1 MKTLKLESKMN
12 KKPSQSIDQAIS
24 ALVDHN
30 IKKSF
35 KASDA
40 NDDNNFDPLNLTIE
54 SAMALLDRHYR
65 LDKSAYIS
73 IRSKLKDKIVKN
85 GIRQS
90 KILYKEADKEF
101 NRLVGRAPVRYVAP
115 RPARLSPIESAQAS
129 VRSLR
134 ETESKLRISLSH
146 LKPGTS
152 EYNDAHEHLVR
163 ILSQLKAAE
172 NPLSAF
178 YEGYAFGSQDLEGS
192 QPKNE
197 SDSARRSRLEGI
209 YPSLKKRVEAE
220 QLNFFHLVGLIANA
234 EKRIQRLQDLYHHG
248 HSDDKALIQENNSLV
263 ERLHVL
269 LVNYQN
275 SMREMPGHIKRLNE
289 VAKALNEYYQD
300 DEDHENPGLDWGLIA
315 LNDFIK
321 LGSDG
326 KIKSPG
332 QLALRFGNLIGDIS
346 QLPTVIASLP
356 NLKIREMSNALS
368 QGLTGEPIADSI
380 YQDPIVQ
387 ATQQVGVMG
396 AYLIPGVGEV
406 LSLASLLSLKQAME
420 RDPIG
425 TFREVYDS
433 FNPLANKI
441 HDPETGNLRGATP
454 ADRIVRGL
462 NLLMLAVGAYHL
474 KGGLTMDGLAK
485 ALGNEY
491 HISFAE
497 GKKFVEDLNADLLK
511 VRVEE
516 EARQQLKANAKKG
529 NFKSVDDYLEAHP
542 NALKKTIAEI
552 EKSPNLMKKLSLPQ
566 QIEQLGNA
574 KGVKERIER
583 ARNAPPGRGS
593 DGENRL
599 GGAVSTMGGNGPVG
613 GEGLTGAGGT
623 PTSKSTKSAAS
634 SVVQGPKSGSGVA
647 VAVRGTETAKAQ
659 GASSTAE
666 ASANK
671 KAGPFERV
679 WVEEAGTNAI
689 NGGSVPKFDVSAIQ
703 DGGTWLYESP
713 FRKSSPFELP
723 QPNGK
728 PSGITF
734 ELGKDGHNLTL
745 SDGSSFTITKPLWQ
759 SFLEQGT
766 QPFGASLFGIG
777 RGFANPAQNGA
788 NSHSFSFGLP
798 SDTRRFSDLGDP
810 TKSGSASGQPTA
822 AGGTSANGQARTA
835 VQPQANSGGVAVD
848 GAAGATDPQIVIVG
862 GNRLK
867 IEAVPTYPYV
877 RFTPIPSPTDPAATP
892 KTGLGKDAAVAL
904 IGGNQGAAGQSTTI
918 GDPTTNPTS
927 PPPTDPMNPTTPA
940 KPGVQGINE
949 METPKGYIFDISHPG
964 WQQRTLQHIR
974 QIEEGIKSGFYNSSI
989 APMMQNHLELLKRSL
1004 STGVPLNE
1012 VADEYPEADVLR
1024 NINVYR
1030 TSRDM
1035 EPLSK
1040 EEREAQE
1047 QYIKGLKEQMAGE
1060 TPENRLKIQKTID
1073 EILDYQRRWEID
1085 PYTQQIL
1092 KSRRNSNDIGSVKTP
1107 GSNLGNDV
1115 KSNTTNIVG
1124 GDQETHYGNSISTR
1138 TPNSNNPLVDP
1149 NGTLVT
1155 NWQDASLDPGYVQ
1168 RTFNLARNVVPG
1180 LRNVDN
1186 VNDMISILGDNAI
1199 YQYENAPDN
1208 MKQVFAIWFQGANHI
1223 ANVLAN
1229 RNNKSLEQMAA
1240 ILSVMSVRTS
1250 WYENVAK
1257 AELLTDILA
1266 NHSGEKWTDEMTK
1279 KAHEINEKYPK
1290 KFTPSDLARLK
1301 SRSYIDLDNDLDRSL
1316 WLSAYVNAM
1325 GDKYFKVILPDGRI
1339 GNYVLNKDGQRRHIT
1354 SILPQ
1359 DIQKVVSIWRDGS
1372 LANIRANLGQL
1383 HKLRNFYNNLVNPLH
1398 DALSYTSDVQAAS
1411 GMVMSPISKKDPLRS
1426 KIFGGV
1432 SSPKLG
1438 LHGLS
1443 PAFSQAGQD
1452 AASYFGVPANVV
1464 QTSNWMI
1471 GRGGY
1476 QSLNSMQ
1483 RARLAEVQNDFDAG
1497 RITRDQMRESLF
1509 KIAVETS
1516 PPDWIDQWKTAKYGR
1531 SSYSD
1536 KSFENESKGPSRII
1550 DLSSRIRFQKNSK
1563 GQVKGAYDPSTDKIE
1578 LDRKLANV
1586 NTYIHEVA
1594 HRLQNRLSSNT
1605 LFSRLFEKYYGSM
1618 NSAQSAESFANQFA
1632 RYVLK
1637 GTGSSGMHRKELPE
1651 MPAQLCILIEHLVP
1665 GVRQRSF
1672 NAAKAWKERRS
1683 GK

>member
-12 KKPSQSIDQAIS
+12 KNPSQSIDQAIS

-35 KASDA
+35 KASDT

-209 YPSLKKRVEAE
+209 FPSLKKRVEAE

-248 HSDDKALIQENNSLV
+248 HGDDKALIQENNSLV

-474 KGGLTMDGLAK
+474 KGGLTIDGLAT
-485 ALGNEY
+485 ALGHEY

-529 NFKSVDDYLEAHP
+529 NFKSVDDYLDAHP

-552 EKSPNLMKKLSLPQ
+552 EKSPNLMKKLSLPG

-659 GASSTAE
+659 GVSSTAE

-703 DGGTWLYESP
+703 DGGTWLHASP

-759 SFLEQGT
+759 NFLEQGT

-777 RGFANPAQNGA
+777 RGFTNPGQSGA
-788 NSHSFSFGLP
+788 NSQSLSLGTP
-798 SDTRRFSDLGDP
+798 SDVRRFSELGDP
-810 TKSGSASGQPTA
+810 TKSGSGSGQPAA
-822 AGGTSANGQARTA
+822 AGGASANGQAGTA
-835 VQPQANSGGVAVD
+835 VQPQATSGAVASS
-848 GAAGATDPQIVIVG
+848 G
-862 GNRLK
+862 
-867 IEAVPTYPYV
+867 
-877 RFTPIPSPTDPAATP
+877 PAATP
-892 KTGLGKDAAVAL
+892 KSGLDKDAAVAL
-904 IGGNQGAAGQSTTI
+904 IGGNQGGAGQSTTI

-927 PPPTDPMNPTTPA
+927 PPPTDPTTPA

-1012 VADEYPEADVLR
+1012 VTDEYSDADVER
-1024 NINVYR
+1024 NINTYR
-1030 TSRDM
+1030 SKIGK
-1035 EPLSK
+1035 EPLLK
-1040 EEREAQE
+1040 GTRYAQR
-1047 QYIKGLKEQMAGE
+1047 QYLEKLKEQMVGATPGE
-1060 TPENRLKIQKTID
+1060 REGYQKIID
-1073 EILDYQRRWEID
+1073 EILDYRRRGEIDPYTEKILNPQKEAPPKAGLFIDGSVKQDPHFLSEEDIEALRDASGKLWATFSFGDSTGIHDYVTDYGTRSPQFGGFGQYYKPEFGGLTAWANKSRAIAQKEAVPGPKFIATLDGNNMLNSPAAVEKYFREIRDMIDHGGENEDDLIRRLQGFLEGTIFKVGQATVSPGDLISLEDWKYVVGKNFSNGAKFKDALLDPRSVNEFGLYDIRKVRDKMVDPFLAEHSRGQVAGLLDMTGQVGLGSDFGIAEHGGFRWQQGGKSKGYGPGEAMVLDLLARQFSEYMKESQERYNNFLELTPQQQIQFMEKCREIKKTKGAAGVSQYKKMMNLQSVAPSPSHVLFWVAQARGRRWEID
-1085 PYTQQIL
+1085 
-1092 KSRRNSNDIGSVKTP
+1092 
-1107 GSNLGNDV
+1107 
-1115 KSNTTNIVG
+1115 
-1124 GDQETHYGNSISTR
+1124 E
-1138 TPNSNNPLVDP
+1138 
-1149 NGTLVT
+1149 NG
-1155 NWQDASLDPGYVQ
+1155 
-1168 RTFNLARNVVPG
+1168 
-1180 LRNVDN
+1180 
-1186 VNDMISILGDNAI
+1186 
-1199 YQYENAPDN
+1199 
-1208 MKQVFAIWFQGANHI
+1208 
-1223 ANVLAN
+1223 
-1229 RNNKSLEQMAA
+1229 
-1240 ILSVMSVRTS
+1240 
-1250 WYENVAK
+1250 
-1257 AELLTDILA
+1257 
-1266 NHSGEKWTDEMTK
+1266 
-1279 KAHEINEKYPK
+1279 
-1290 KFTPSDLARLK
+1290 
-1301 SRSYIDLDNDLDRSL
+1301 L
-1316 WLSAYVNAM
+1316 WKL
-1325 GDKYFKVILPDGRI
+1325 
-1339 GNYVLNKDGQRRHIT
+1339 LNKG
-1354 SILPQ
+1354 
-1359 DIQKVVSIWRDGS
+1359 
-1372 LANIRANLGQL
+1372 
-1383 HKLRNFYNNLVNPLH
+1383 
-1398 DALSYTSDVQAAS
+1398 
-1411 GMVMSPISKKDPLRS
+1411 
-1426 KIFGGV
+1426 
-1432 SSPKLG
+1432 
-1438 LHGLS
+1438 
-1443 PAFSQAGQD
+1443 
-1452 AASYFGVPANVV
+1452 
-1464 QTSNWMI
+1464 
-1471 GRGGY
+1471 
-1476 QSLNSMQ
+1476 
-1483 RARLAEVQNDFDAG
+1483 
-1497 RITRDQMRESLF
+1497 
-1509 KIAVETS
+1509 
-1516 PPDWIDQWKTAKYGR
+1516 
-1531 SSYSD
+1531 
-1536 KSFENESKGPSRII
+1536 KS
-1550 DLSSRIRFQKNSK
+1550 
-1563 GQVKGAYDPSTDKIE
+1563 
-1578 LDRKLANV
+1578 
-1586 NTYIHEVA
+1586 
-1594 HRLQNRLSSNT
+1594 
-1605 LFSRLFEKYYGSM
+1605 
-1618 NSAQSAESFANQFA
+1618 
-1632 RYVLK
+1632 
-1637 GTGSSGMHRKELPE
+1637 
-1651 MPAQLCILIEHLVP
+1651 
-1665 GVRQRSF
+1665 
-1672 NAAKAWKERRS
+1672 
-1683 GK
+1683 

>member
-35 KASDA
+35 KASDT

-209 YPSLKKRVEAE
+209 FPSLKKRVEAE

-248 HSDDKALIQENNSLV
+248 HGDDKALIQENNSLV
-263 ERLHVL
+263 ERLHML

-300 DEDHENPGLDWGLIA
+300 DENHANPGLDWGLIA
-315 LNDFIK
+315 LSDLMK
-321 LGSDG
+321 LGADG

-462 NLLMLAVGAYHL
+462 NLLILAVGAYHL

-574 KGVKERIER
+574 KGVKERIEK
-583 ARNAPPGRGS
+583 ARNAPPDRGS

-599 GGAVSTMGGNGPVG
+599 GGAVSTMGGNGPAG

-703 DGGTWLYESP
+703 DGGTWLHESP

-766 QPFGASLFGIG
+766 QPFGSSLFGIG
-777 RGFANPAQNGA
+777 RGFTNPAQTGV
-788 NSHSFSFGLP
+788 NSQSFSLGTP
-798 SDTRRFSDLGDP
+798 SGVRRFSELGDP
-810 TKSGSASGQPTA
+810 TKSGSGSGQPA
-822 AGGTSANGQARTA
+822 VAGGTSANGQAGTA
-835 VQPQANSGGVAVD
+835 VQPQANSGAVASS
-848 GAAGATDPQIVIVG
+848 G
-862 GNRLK
+862 
-867 IEAVPTYPYV
+867 
-877 RFTPIPSPTDPAATP
+877 PAATP
-892 KTGLGKDAAVAL
+892 KSGLDKNAAVAL
-904 IGGNQGAAGQSTTI
+904 IGGNQGGAGQSTTI

-949 METPKGYIFDISHPG
+949 METPKGDIYDTSHPG
-964 WQQRTLQHIR
+964 WRNRTKQWIDTI
-974 QIEEGIKSGFYNSSI
+974 Q
-989 APMMQNHLELLKRSL
+989 RSL
-1004 STGVPLNE
+1004 DAGFF
-1012 VADEYPEADVLR
+1012 PEAYASQMRQYLEQLKLSVINGKPVEEIEDQYSNEEVER
-1024 NINVYR
+1024 NINDYR
-1030 TSRDM
+1030 RKMGFKLLPSGWWDVQNEIIRELETQSKDPNPTISERAKKDLEEVMSYRSRWRVDHLTEKRIFQNLYKEAPQDAGLFDDPEALDLPESKDPVFKYALKPADGSLFVSFRPDSFEAVKTDFKNIDLWKEKFPDSIGQWDESMAAIFQPHDKVFGRKNIPAGEHSYVPIAPAKLLEYIQNPSVLGHALTLVSADM
-1035 EPLSK
+1035 RDAATNGLMHMKMTRGLYDQGKMTAGKTGEFIAWGMLSK
-1040 EEREAQE
+1040 RLTPYYQEAGFMILRE
-1047 QYIKGLKEQMAGE
+1047 KGLKSWIQSAADGE
-1060 TPENRLKIQKTID
+1060 FSEAEFNDYCDWVERTLK
-1073 EILDYQRRWEID
+1073 
-1085 PYTQQIL
+1085 
-1092 KSRRNSNDIGSVKTP
+1092 GTP
-1107 GSNLGNDV
+1107 GASAIANAKAFGRDFLLKGAQVLREGPYAGKTAIQAIHEIVANPNLSGPQMRRLIGEINYPLRLGFDNKITSFFLQLTGKTDV
-1115 KSNTTNIVG
+1115 MVLDRVQFNHFWNSTELAPQLGIKTKKGSATANLYDNT
-1124 GDQETHYGNSISTR
+1124 
-1138 TPNSNNPLVDP
+1138 
-1149 NGTLVT
+1149 
-1155 NWQDASLDPGYVQ
+1155 
-1168 RTFNLARNVVPG
+1168 NLASIANGPRGIAVYEAMESALSQPVLDAYRRLGIEDGNLSRFHWETWSLHSGQATDHSTLNLITNDLLGLQNNGIGARQGKFDTWGSQSTFGYGQGGAFGKFTWSLSDGTSIELESEQQQRLIEELRRQQEGRGRSQYVVVP
-1180 LRNVDN
+1180 
-1186 VNDMISILGDNAI
+1186 
-1199 YQYENAPDN
+1199 
-1208 MKQVFAIWFQGANHI
+1208 
-1223 ANVLAN
+1223 
-1229 RNNKSLEQMAA
+1229 
-1240 ILSVMSVRTS
+1240 
-1250 WYENVAK
+1250 
-1257 AELLTDILA
+1257 
-1266 NHSGEKWTDEMTK
+1266 
-1279 KAHEINEKYPK
+1279 
-1290 KFTPSDLARLK
+1290 
-1301 SRSYIDLDNDLDRSL
+1301 
-1316 WLSAYVNAM
+1316 
-1325 GDKYFKVILPDGRI
+1325 
-1339 GNYVLNKDGQRRHIT
+1339 
-1354 SILPQ
+1354 
-1359 DIQKVVSIWRDGS
+1359 
-1372 LANIRANLGQL
+1372 
-1383 HKLRNFYNNLVNPLH
+1383 
-1398 DALSYTSDVQAAS
+1398 
-1411 GMVMSPISKKDPLRS
+1411 
-1426 KIFGGV
+1426 
-1432 SSPKLG
+1432 
-1438 LHGLS
+1438 
-1443 PAFSQAGQD
+1443 
-1452 AASYFGVPANVV
+1452 
-1464 QTSNWMI
+1464 
-1471 GRGGY
+1471 
-1476 QSLNSMQ
+1476 
-1483 RARLAEVQNDFDAG
+1483 
-1497 RITRDQMRESLF
+1497 
-1509 KIAVETS
+1509 
-1516 PPDWIDQWKTAKYGR
+1516 
-1531 SSYSD
+1531 
-1536 KSFENESKGPSRII
+1536 KG
-1550 DLSSRIRFQKNSK
+1550 F
-1563 GQVKGAYDPSTDKIE
+1563 
-1578 LDRKLANV
+1578 KLANLDEKGAKIPWFQAKGV
-1586 NTYIHEVA
+1586 NRQNLDMLIRSVA
-1594 HRLQNRLSSNT
+1594 
-1605 LFSRLFEKYYGSM
+1605 K
-1618 NSAQSAESFANQFA
+1618 
-1632 RYVLK
+1632 
-1637 GTGSSGMHRKELPE
+1637 
-1651 MPAQLCILIEHLVP
+1651 
-1665 GVRQRSF
+1665 
-1672 NAAKAWKERRS
+1672 
-1683 GK
+1683 